1 MDVWV
6 AEERVRLAHSQ
17 AVRRQRTARGFE
29 ERSKQYL
36 ILILDNK
43 KVIPFFLYSWAKWFT
58 RRLSKSSS
66 PRWVSLA
73 VAAVGSLMIQRT
85 FISEMVLA
93 SFVACI

>member
-17 AVRRQRTARGFE
+17 AVRRRRTARGFE

-43 KVIPFFLYSWAKWFT
+43 KVIPFFFVFL
-58 RRLSKSSS
+58 
-66 PRWVSLA
+66 
-73 VAAVGSLMIQRT
+73 G
-85 FISEMVLA
+85 EMVYEAVIEVFFTKMGITSSGSRGLVDD
-93 SFVACI
+93 SENVHF